1 MTDTDTTTHTT
12 PAITRTLGARS
23 TPYTVVVAVTSL
35 VVLLQGLW
43 AGLFVHEGEGYQDT
57 WVQVHDLG
65 AKLSIAL
72 ALTALVVAVVKLRS
86 RRDLI
91 IGTAVFLVLLAVE
104 GHLGSL
110 IGGSPAVTAIH
121 FPLGMGLMGLAV
133 WLPFRSR
140 HA

>member
-1 MTDTDTTTHTT
+1 MSDTATRFDTTPT
-12 PAITRTLGARS
+12 TRTLGARG
-23 TPYTVVVAVTSL
+23 TLYTVVAVLAGVAV
-35 VVLLQGLW
+35 VLQGVW
-43 AGLFVHEGEGYQDT
+43 AGLLVREGEGYRDT

-65 AKLSIAL
+65 AKVCIAL
-72 ALTALVVAVVKLRS
+72 ALAALVVAVATLRS

-91 IGTAVFLVLLAVE
+91 IGSAVFLVLLAIE

-110 IGGSPAVTAIH
+110 IGDSPAVTAIH
-121 FPLGMGLMGLAV
+121 FPLAMALTGLAV

>member
-1 MTDTDTTTHTT
+1 MTNTDTQTRGST
-12 PAITRTLGARS
+12 ATRTLGARS
-23 TPYTVVVAVTSL
+23 TLYTVVAVVTSV
-35 VVLLQGLW
+35 VVLLQALW
-43 AGLFVHEGEGYQDT
+43 AGLFVHEGQDYQDR

-65 AKLSIAL
+65 AKVSIAL
-72 ALTALVVAVVKLRS
+72 ALVALVVAVVKLRS

-91 IGTAVFLVLLAVE
+91 IGTAVFLVLLALE

-110 IGGSPAVTAIH
+110 IGDSPAVTAIH
-121 FPLGMGLMGLAV
+121 FPLGMGLMALAV

>member
-1 MTDTDTTTHTT
+1 MTNTDTQRRAPTV
-12 PAITRTLGARS
+12 ARTMGARS
-23 TPYTVVVAVTSL
+23 TLYTVVAAVTGV
-35 VVLLQGLW
+35 VVLLQALW
-43 AGLFVHEGEGYQDT
+43 AGLFIHEGQDYQDT
-57 WVQVHDLG
+57 WVQVHDIG
-65 AKLSIAL
+65 AKVSIAL
-72 ALTALVVAVVKLRS
+72 ALVALVIAVVKLRS

-91 IGTAVFLVLLAVE
+91 IGTAVFLVLLALE

-110 IGGSPAVTAIH
+110 IGDSPTVTAIH